1 MVGNWKEGAPIT
13 WTFHLSNGPFE
24 IENYHLSV
32 ETHEKAFQKA
42 GFREVCWSPPK
53 LSPDGLVEN
62 APDFWETI
70 LDKPPI
76 TFIEC
81 VK

>member
-1 MVGNWKEGAPIT
+1 VVGNWKEGAPII

-42 GFREVCWSPPK
+42 GFRDVCWFTPK
-53 LSPDGLVEN
+53 LSPDGLAEN

-70 LDKPPI
+70 LDQPPI